1 MEKSEIKN
9 RKKAEEKLLQ
19 KFDNFLRK
27 SNNIFYA
34 NSRRMEEAYN
44 RLLSD
49 NLSNKLSNTPEAK
62 KRRVEVLKS
71 FNYDFPTLQR

>member
-9 RKKAEEKLLQ
+9 LKKTEEKLLQ

-34 NSRRMEEAYN
+34 NSGKMEEAYN

-49 NLSNKLSNTPEAK
+49 NLSNKISNTPEAK
-62 KRRVEVLKS
+62 KRRAEVLKS
-71 FNYDFPTLQR
+71 FNYDFPTLQ